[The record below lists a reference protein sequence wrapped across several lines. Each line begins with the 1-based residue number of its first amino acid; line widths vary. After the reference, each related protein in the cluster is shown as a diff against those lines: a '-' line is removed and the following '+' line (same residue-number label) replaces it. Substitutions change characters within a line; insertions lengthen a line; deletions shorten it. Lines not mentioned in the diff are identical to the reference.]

1 MFRSDSTHNSKK
13 KEKKN
18 YSEKNVDNLWE
29 NHKGFKKNKIKKN
42 NKLILKSKQRFTSG
56 MYNGYLLNKLTWTH

>member
-13 KEKKN
+13 KKEKKTN

-29 NHKGFKKNKIKKN
+29 NHNGFIKNKKKKKK
-42 NKLILKSKQRFTSG
+42 KLILKSKQRFTIG
-56 MYNGYLLNKLTWTH
+56 MYNGFTK